1 MSNAS
6 LQIGVRTGAKANL
19 QPGGQGTSSA
29 TPQDADT
36 AAVERFDQILSGA
49 PLASSESATAQ
60 ALPSPLTLLHRP
72 NLPGEKTMGSHNEQT
87 AKQLLAAISQSVSQL
102 LVGEGAG
109 GRRQV
114 QITLD
119 HEFLPGV
126 SVSMYEDAGAW
137 VADIFCS
144 DSLSYA
150 LLSKPA
156 SDMAR
161 QLAQAL
167 KQDALWR
174 VSLEERSDQGV
185 GQMEAFASYP

>member
-6 LQIGVRTGAKANL
+6 VQMGVRTGAQADL
-19 QPGGQGTSSA
+19 QPGGQGASFAS
-29 TPQDADT
+29 PQDADS
-36 AAVERFDQILSGA
+36 AAIERFDQILSA
-49 PLASSESATAQ
+49 ALPASPESASDV
-60 ALPSPLTLLHRP
+60 LPTPLTLLNRP
-72 NLPGEKTMGSHNEQT
+72 NLPGEKTMHSHNEQN
-87 AKQLLAAISQSVSQL
+87 AKQLLAAIGQSVSQL
-102 LVGEGAG
+102 LVGEGAD

-137 VADIFCS
+137 VADISCS
-144 DSLSYA
+144 DSQSYA

-167 KQDALWR
+167 KHDALWR
-174 VSLEERSDQGV
+174 VSLEEPSDQGV
-185 GQMEAFASYP
+185 GQTEAFASYP